1 MRTLQKDIGREMTD
15 KFTLYID
22 GAASGNPGP
31 AGIGGVIIK
40 NGEEVKTYSQAIG
53 EATNNI
59 AEYQALIKGLHELV
73 GLGALDIEVFSDS
86 ELLVKQMKG
95 EYKVK
100 SENLAGLNKE
110 ARQLIESFNDMSIT
124 HIPRA
129 KNKTADGLACEA
141 IKEKRSGGSRKKT
154 VRSNRIT
161 FISDFGQGDGWTG
174 ICKAV
179 IKDINPDADIIDI
192 AHDIPVFDIRK
203 GAFVLATAVQY
214 VKAAAHMA
222 VVDPGVGGQR
232 RPVIIRTVNGS
243 LFVGPDNGLL
253 LPAAERDGG
262 VDKAVSI
269 SNPAYMLDEGLAT
282 FNARDVFAPVSAHI
296 TKGVGLDEFGE
307 AIDTGTLTPGPW
319 GDARM
324 SSQGWEAEVIDVDRF
339 GTARLNIQS
348 HDAGKIG
355 LEIDKKSGLILSSR
369 TEDISFKRTFGD
381 VSPGEPVMLIDS
393 SGFLSIAV
401 NMGSAADKLGL
412 YVGMRLHLMTS

>member
-1 MRTLQKDIGREMTD
+1 MTD

-59 AEYQALIKGLHELV
+59 AEYQALIKGLNELV

-100 SENLAGLNKE
+100 SENLAGLKKE
-110 ARQLIESFNDMSIT
+110 ARQLMESFNDTSIT

-141 IKEKRSGGSRKKT
+141 IKEKRTGGSRKKT
-154 VRSNRIT
+154 VHSNRIT

-269 SNPAYMLDEGLAT
+269 SNPAYILDEGLAT

-296 TKGVGLDEFGE
+296 TKGIGLDEFGE

-393 SGFLSIAV
+393 SGFLSIAI